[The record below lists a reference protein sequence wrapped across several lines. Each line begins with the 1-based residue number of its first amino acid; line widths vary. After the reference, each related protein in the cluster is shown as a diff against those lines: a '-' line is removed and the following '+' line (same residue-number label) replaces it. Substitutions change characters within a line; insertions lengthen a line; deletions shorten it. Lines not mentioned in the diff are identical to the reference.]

1 MDADEYEQIRQL
13 LGRYN
18 LAIDLGDA
26 DGWVECFTPDGV
38 FECTGLPEGSPLGG
52 RYEGADALREYAK
65 VHYGKAKGRARHWN
79 ANMVIEGD
87 GETATMTCYLLALS
101 VGGALVGTTGIYHDQ
116 LRKVDGRWRFTGRH
130 IAIDP
135 PREPR

>member
-18 LAIDLGDA
+18 LAIDFGDA
-26 DGWVECFTPDGV
+26 DGWVACFTQDGV
-38 FECTGLPEGSPLGG
+38 FECTGLPDGSPLGG
-52 RYEGADALREYAK
+52 RHEGADALAAYART
-65 VHYGKAKGRARHWN
+65 HYGKAKGRARHWN
-79 ANMVIEGD
+79 ANMLIEGD

-101 VGGALVGTTGIYHDQ
+101 VGGALAGTTGIYHDR
-116 LRKVDGRWRFTGRH
+116 LGKVDGAWRFTERH

-135 PREPR
+135 VRS